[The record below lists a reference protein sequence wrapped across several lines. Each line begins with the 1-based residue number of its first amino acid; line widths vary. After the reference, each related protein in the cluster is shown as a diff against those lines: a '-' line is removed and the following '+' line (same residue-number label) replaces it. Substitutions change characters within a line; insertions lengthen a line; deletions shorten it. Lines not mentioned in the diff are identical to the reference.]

1 MEMCIIIPSHIDNVS
16 RTKLLMSCLQS
27 LINQTHQIQIYLSIS
42 FETELDR
49 ELFKKILEKNNFNN
63 KLICIHYQERKTSQF
78 RHIEKV
84 VDIIKDKYK
93 YIMFCDDDDTYE
105 IERVEIFKNNIEYY
119 DEIACE
125 YNSICPNN
133 KRIFGGA
140 YEMKSQKGSHN
151 KSFYEYWSYCVNTEL
166 IVNFINIIKINNY
179 DCYID
184 HKMCDVLFATYL
196 RRLNNHV
203 FIPINESLYNYNTQ
217 HEYSN
222 SITQQILKKNKEKK
236 ALPQYYYTNFEEL
249 IENINKELKEQL
261 EGMKSNIFL
270 KHSMYLMSF
279 ENILKVCLDNAYK
292 YKNKIDNKLLEE
304 LQFEY
309 KNVESLCNKL
319 YQNTVVLI
327 H

>member
-1 MEMCIIIPSHIDNVS
+1 MEMCIIIPSHIDNIS

-78 RHIEKV
+78 RHIEKM

-105 IERVEIFKNNIEYY
+105 IERVEIFKNNIEFG
-119 DEIACE
+119 CE
-125 YNSICPNN
+125 GISIFP
-133 KRIFGGA
+133 KDKIFAGT

-151 KSFYEYWSYCVNTEL
+151 ESFYEYWSYCVNTEL
-166 IVNFINIIKINNY
+166 ILNFINIIKINNY

-184 HKMCDVLFATYL
+184 HKMCDVLFASYL
-196 RRLNNHV
+196 RNLDNRHL
-203 FIPINESLYNYNTQ
+203 FIPIDESLYNYNTQ

-222 SITQQILKKNKEKK
+222 SITQQILKKNKERK
-236 ALPQYYYTNFEEL
+236 ALPQYNYTNFEEL

-270 KHSMYLMSF
+270 KHSMYRMSF
-279 ENILKVCLDNAYK
+279 ENILKVCLNDIYK

-309 KNVESLCNKL
+309 NNIEGLCNKL
-319 YQNTVVLI
+319 YQYNSVV
-327 H
+327 HH